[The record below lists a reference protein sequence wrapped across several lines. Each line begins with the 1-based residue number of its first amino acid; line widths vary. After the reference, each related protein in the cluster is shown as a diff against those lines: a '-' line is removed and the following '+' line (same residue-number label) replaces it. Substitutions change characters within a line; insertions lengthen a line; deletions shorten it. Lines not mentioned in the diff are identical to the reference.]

1 MDRTKNREVTKV
13 VPLEIRINS
22 HKKQL
27 KAAVT
32 VTDLNSQ
39 SQLKEWNYQIYKIS
53 RKLQDEALGY

>member
-1 MDRTKNREVTKV
+1 MM
-13 VPLEIRINS
+13 PLEIGINS

-27 KAAVT
+27 KAA

-39 SQLKEWNYQIYKIS
+39 SQLKEWNYQIYKMS

>member
-13 VPLEIRINS
+13 MPLEIGINS

-27 KAAVT
+27 KAA

-39 SQLKEWNYQIYKIS
+39 SQLKEWNYQIYKMS